1 MGIFPVE
8 FFALSPTPW
17 VEERMMPTTSF
28 TQLEVWQK
36 ARQLTRDIYRLT
48 ERFPRHE
55 LFSLTAQTQRAVL
68 SIGANIAEGY
78 GRRTPRGK
86 AHCYSMSKSSGDE
99 LLHYLIIS
107 EDLGYHK
114 GEPGLVQMVNSICAM
129 LVRLTQ
135 TTLTN
140 FR

>member
-1 MGIFPVE
+1 
-8 FFALSPTPW
+8 
-17 VEERMMPTTSF
+17 MPTTSF

-36 ARQLTRDIYRLT
+36 ARQLTLGVYKLT
-48 ERFPRHE
+48 ERFPKHQ
-55 LFSLTAQTQRAVL
+55 LFSLTAQTPRTVL

-78 GRRTPRGK
+78 GRRTARDK
-86 AHCYSMSKSSGDE
+86 AHFYTMSKSSGDE
-99 LLHYLIIS
+99 LLHYLVVS

-114 GEPGLVQMVNSICAM
+114 GEPGLVQLLNSVCAM

-135 TTLTN
+135 KTLTD

>member
-1 MGIFPVE
+1 
-8 FFALSPTPW
+8 
-17 VEERMMPTTSF
+17 MPTTSF

-36 ARQLTRDIYRLT
+36 ARLLTRAIYKLT
-48 ERFPRHE
+48 ERFPKHQ

-78 GRRTPRGK
+78 GRRTPRDK
-86 AHCYSMSKSSGDE
+86 AHFYSMSKSSGDE
-99 LLHYLIIS
+99 LMHYLFVS
-107 EDLGYHK
+107 QDLGYHQ
-114 GEPGLVQMVNSICAM
+114 GVPELFQALNSIQAM

-135 TTLTN
+135 KTLTD